1 MPTQFQNTRLNRP
14 LPHFM
19 TSEAQDT
26 IKDPK
31 FDALTGWLAG
41 NYNLSRPSAALAP
54 ACLAKNKAAPW
65 LCLYVNET
73 LPFVA
78 TPLYLVNQLASI
90 WDTFCNIGIN
100 LFASI
105 LCIDLSI
112 CSCGRSLRC
121 QAESSCRC

>member
-1 MPTQFQNTRLNRP
+1 MQHFLLPVRGIRHPIQNTRFRP

-78 TPLYLVNQLASI
+78 TPQASP
-90 WDTFCNIGIN
+90 DENVVC
-100 LFASI
+100 APP
-105 LCIDLSI
+105 CI
-112 CSCGRSLRC
+112 CSMENCGVDM
-121 QAESSCRC
+121 QGTGA